1 MHLRVPTLFISG
13 LSDTLVPPRMM
24 VDLHNRCGS
33 ARKQLLQFQSGTH
46 NETWTVHGYYH
57 ALALF
62 LQNCRVQNEEGTLS
76 LSKSNSTKAASENVW
91 HNVHDI

>member
-24 VDLHNRCGS
+24 VDLHNRCMS
-33 ARKQLLQFQSGTH
+33 ARKQLLQFQAGTH
-46 NETWTVHGYYH
+46 NETWTVHGYYR

-62 LQNCRVQNEEGTLS
+62 LQNCRVQIGAEVSQSAAEGAS
-76 LSKSNSTKAASENVW
+76 GSENAW
-91 HNVHDI
+91 RNVHDI